1 VGFKLKSLG
10 SFVMKPVA
18 KIIDPLLPEFA
29 KKGLDKIDA
38 MSGNLLAGGAFGK
51 PLDTSTGA
59 PAAPAA
65 PVETKKM
72 GSIEESEAQEIV
84 AKRLARMSRYFTS
97 PLGTNTLANTAS
109 QKVFS

>member
-1 VGFKLKSLG
+1 VGFRLS
-10 SFVMKPVA
+10 SIA
-18 KIIDPLLPEFA
+18 KGIDKFRPEWVKKAEDKITPEFA
-29 KKGLDKIDA
+29 KTALRKLGLADD
-38 MSGNLLAGGAFGK
+38 SSLYR
-51 PLDTSTGA
+51 DTSGGDGA
-59 PAAPAA
+59 PAAPVA